1 LDYNAAAQNAVT
13 PSVFMEYRFIG
24 ARYER
29 FVAQFRSGRYAHAYL
44 FSGPP
49 GIGKLTFA
57 RYLASL
63 VLCESEASPCATC
76 SQCRQVYGGKHSS
89 VAEITPQDNKAIPVD
104 RIRELISDVSLY
116 SLDGRQRIVIIEP
129 MESLTPQAQNCLLKS
144 LEEPSVSITYF
155 LLSHD
160 SSSLLDT
167 ILSRCFVFK
176 LTPWPDEVLI
186 RHLQTLGYPKDKAEY
201 AAILSGGNVGE
212 ALCILDEQA
221 GSTGETALRQ
231 LLLVASARDAVVCSA
246 SLKDAGANAL
256 SILLLL
262 EQYLQ
267 QCLLVK
273 TGLLNPKFL
282 ENTPWAAILHNAS
295 QQDLTTLIEQV
306 FYARKLRM
314 SNVNWQS
321 TIDQLIFKLLE
332 AKRTWQKS

>member
-1 LDYNAAAQNAVT
+1 MDFTATAQNTGMPPVC
-13 PSVFMEYRFIG
+13 MEYRFIG

-29 FVAQFRSGRYAHAYL
+29 LIAQFRSGRYAHAYL
-44 FSGPP
+44 FSGEL

-63 VLCESEASPCATC
+63 VLCESNTPPCGIC
-76 SQCRQVYGGKHSS
+76 SQCKQSREGKHSS
-89 VAEITPQDNKAIPVD
+89 VTEIAPQDNKAIPVD
-104 RIRELISDVSLY
+104 RIRELISDVSMY

-160 SSSLLDT
+160 ASSLLDT

-176 LTPWPDEVLI
+176 LTPWPEEVLV
-186 RHLQTLGYPKDKAEY
+186 RHLQNLGYSKEKAQY
-201 AAILSGGNVGE
+201 AAVLSGGNVGE
-212 ALCILDEQA
+212 ALTVLDEQA
-221 GSTGETALRQ
+221 GGANEAVLRQ
-231 LLLVASARDAVVCSA
+231 LLQVSSARDAVVCSA
-246 SLKDAGANAL
+246 ALKDAGANAL
-256 SILLLL
+256 SILFLL
-262 EQYLQ
+262 ERYLQ

-273 TGLLNPKFL
+273 TGLLNAKL
-282 ENTPWAAILHNAS
+282 LDSPWIASIQNAS
-295 QQDLTTLIEQV
+295 RQDLTNLIEQV
-306 FYARKLRM
+306 FYARKLKM

-332 AKRTWQKS
+332 AKRSWQKS